1 MTNETMT
8 IHEAL
13 SELKMLDSRIN
24 RKIESTSFCE
34 ANKHSNSKI
43 NGFSIDDYKKNVV
56 EVYQSINDLIRR
68 RGAIRNALS
77 NSNAITTITVGGKTY
92 TIAEAIEMKKTGVDL
107 LENLKLTMTE
117 QYNSATR
124 RVRMNNDALNEAA
137 DRYVQGLYG
146 SKEKSNSEE
155 INKARE
161 VYVVAN
167 TIDFIDP
174 LGIQGE
180 IEKLAEE
187 IETFSHEVDSKISV
201 SNALTTISI
210 SY

>member
-43 NGFSIDDYKKNVV
+43 NGLTIDDYKKNVV

-146 SKEKSNSEE
+146 SKEKSVSEE

>member
-43 NGFSIDDYKKNVV
+43 NGLTIDDYKKNVV

-124 RVRMNNDALNEAA
+124 RIHMNNDALNEAA

-146 SKEKSNSEE
+146 SKEKSVSEE

>member
-43 NGFSIDDYKKNVV
+43 NGLTIDDYKKNVV

-117 QYNSATR
+117 QYNSAIR
-124 RVRMNNDALNEAA
+124 RVRTNNDALNEVA

>member
-13 SELKMLDSRIN
+13 SELKMLDGRIN

-43 NGFSIDDYKKNVV
+43 NGLTIDDYKKNVV
-56 EVYQSINDLIRR
+56 EVYQSITDLIRR

-77 NSNAITTITVGGKTY
+77 NSNAITTITVGDKTY

-146 SKEKSNSEE
+146 SKEKSVSEE

-161 VYVVAN
+161 VYIVAN